1 MQASRAARV
10 AALFAVLAPVAAFAG
25 TAEQHTGRVTHVVD
39 GHSIEMLVNSKR
51 VRVRLAGI
59 DAPQGGQPYGL
70 RSRQALVRLCAG
82 EIATVAATAR
92 ADGGSLVGRVA
103 CAGTDAGSEQIR
115 LGMARVS
122 EPASAGLQAIES
134 EARSAH
140 RGLWSTQTTVMQKK
154 P

>member
-1 MQASRAARV
+1 MQAPRAARV

-25 TAEQHTGRVTHVVD
+25 TAEQHTGRVTHVVN
-39 GHSIEMLVNSKR
+39 GHAVEMLVNAKR

-59 DAPQGGQPYGL
+59 DAPQEGQAYGL

-82 EIATVAATAR
+82 EIATVEATGR
-92 ADGGSLVGRVA
+92 TDGGWLVGRVV
-103 CAGTDAGSEQIR
+103 CAGTDAGSEQVR
-115 LGMARVS
+115 LGMARIS
-122 EPASAGLQAIES
+122 EPAGAGLQAIER